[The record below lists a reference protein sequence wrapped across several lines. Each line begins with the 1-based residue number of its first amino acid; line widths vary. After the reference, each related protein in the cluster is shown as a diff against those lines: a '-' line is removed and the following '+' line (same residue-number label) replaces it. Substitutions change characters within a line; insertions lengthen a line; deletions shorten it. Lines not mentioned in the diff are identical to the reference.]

1 MLTLVIVGLAA
12 FLSRPSLCPQ
22 GQDDRSIAPP
32 QPIREGFHFGS
43 DIAGRP
49 ADISRV
55 DRKNVIEA
63 MMAAIPLTSDP
74 RWRHCKNSGD
84 FLVAVKCWLDSH
96 SFVCRFQSLSFQG
109 DESEPCTVEPHKVQ
123 IANGMKSEQTSPLFP
138 ILKLYPIWFAMSSEL
153 HGRRDY
159 ANAAAAS
166 LSPRSTA

>member
-1 MLTLVIVGLAA
+1 MIEGPVSPV
-12 FLSRPSLCPQ
+12 SQPKLCQ
-22 GQDDRSIAPP
+22 RWRDDRSIGTP
-32 QPIREGFHFGS
+32 QPNREGIYLCSG
-43 DIAGRP
+43 IAWTP
-49 ADISRV
+49 ADV
-55 DRKNVIEA
+55 AGVNVENVIEA
-63 MMAAIPLTSDP
+63 VLATIPLTSDP

-123 IANGMKSEQTSPLFP
+123 IANGMKSEQTNPLFP
-138 ILKLYPIWFAMSSEL
+138 ILQLYPIWFAMSSEL

>member
-1 MLTLVIVGLAA
+1 MIEGLAA
-12 FLSRPSLCPQ
+12 FLSQPSPCPS
-22 GQDDRSIAPP
+22 GQDDRSIGTP
-32 QPIREGFHFGS
+32 QPIREGFHFCP

-49 ADISRV
+49 ADISGV
-55 DRKNVIEA
+55 DRKNMIEA
-63 MMAAIPLTSDP
+63 MLATIPLTPDP

-123 IANGMKSEQTSPLFP
+123 IANGMKSEQTNPLFP
-138 ILKLYPIWFAMSSEL
+138 IPKLYPIWFAMSSEL
-153 HGRRDY
+153 LGRRDY